1 MFERLMGERP
11 FPIMR
16 FIAQWLRRNVPQ
28 DRTRATFVN
37 FDAGQ
42 FLYEDDRVTGLIDF
56 EVSSFGDPAAELS
69 GLRLRDAAEPL
80 GDLSAMIDR
89 YEMLTGDRISK
100 QLLEYHSAGFCGV
113 NGFLML
119 GLAYDTTLDQDYI
132 AYMHYS
138 VATTRWA
145 IKDIAEH
152 MGLTLTEPGRAS
164 CRERVCQYVSISVVA
179 VSLKKKSSI

>member
-1 MFERLMGERP
+1 MVVFGSRCFFSSRRRHTRCALVTGVHTCAL
-11 FPIMR
+11 PIS
-16 FIAQWLRRNVPQ
+16 
-28 DRTRATFVN
+28 
-37 FDAGQ
+37 
-42 FLYEDDRVTGLIDF
+42 GLIDF

-100 QLLEYHSAGFCGV
+100 QLLEYNSAGFCGV
-113 NGFLML
+113 NGFTMW

-132 AYMHYS
+132 AYMHYA

-145 IKDIAEH
+145 IKAIAAH
-152 MGLTLTEPGRAS
+152 RGLTRTDPEETMFRRRGFAHAGKHR
-164 CRERVCQYVSISVVA
+164 
-179 VSLKKKSSI
+179 

>member
-1 MFERLMGERP
+1 MEF
-11 FPIMR
+11 
-16 FIAQWLRRNVPQ
+16 RRVLF
-28 DRTRATFVN
+28 RS
-37 FDAGQ
+37 
-42 FLYEDDRVTGLIDF
+42 YEDDRVTGLIDF

-80 GDLSAMIDR
+80 GDLSAMTDR

-113 NGFLML
+113 NGFLMW

-138 VATTRWA
+138 VDRKSTR
-145 IKDIAEH
+145 
-152 MGLTLTEPGRAS
+152 LN
-164 CRERVCQYVSISVVA
+164 
-179 VSLKKKSSI
+179 SSH

>member
-1 MFERLMGERP
+1 
-11 FPIMR
+11 MR
-16 FIAQWLRRNVPQ
+16 IIDWSSDVCSSDL
-28 DRTRATFVN
+28 
-37 FDAGQ
+37 

-113 NGFLML
+113 NGFLK
-119 GLAYDTTLDQDYI
+119 I
-132 AYMHYS
+132 
-138 VATTRWA
+138 
-145 IKDIAEH
+145 
-152 MGLTLTEPGRAS
+152 GRAS
-164 CRERVCQYVSISVVA
+164 CRERVCQYV
-179 VSLKKKSSI
+179 

>member
-1 MFERLMGERP
+1 
-11 FPIMR
+11 MR
-16 FIAQWLRRNVPQ
+16 ISDWSSDVCSSDL
-28 DRTRATFVN
+28 FVN

-80 GDLSAMIDR
+80 GDLSAMTDR

-113 NGFLML
+113 NGFLMW

-145 IKDIAEH
+145 IKAIRSEEH
-152 MGLTLTEPGRAS
+152 TSELQSLMR
-164 CRERVCQYVSISVVA
+164 ISYA
-179 VSLKKKSSI
+179 VF

>member
-1 MFERLMGERP
+1 MALFFTQKTAYVMRISYWSSDVGSSDLAFYDVGFPVPSTPQGIALSLYAPAEAIFERLMGKRP

-69 GLRLRDAAEPL
+69 GLRLRDE
-80 GDLSAMIDR
+80 I
-89 YEMLTGDRISK
+89 
-100 QLLEYHSAGFCGV
+100 
-113 NGFLML
+113 
-119 GLAYDTTLDQDYI
+119 
-132 AYMHYS
+132 
-138 VATTRWA
+138 
-145 IKDIAEH
+145 
-152 MGLTLTEPGRAS
+152 GRAH
-164 CRERVCQYVSISVVA
+164 V
-179 VSLKKKSSI
+179 

>member
-1 MFERLMGERP
+1 MGERP

-28 DRTRATFVN
+28 DRTRATVVI

-42 FLYEDDRVTGLIDF
+42 FLYEDYRVTGLIDF
-56 EVSSFGDPAAELS
+56 EVSSFGDPEAELS

-113 NGFLML
+113 NGFLMW
-119 GLAYDTTLDQDYI
+119 GLAYDTTLDQDYK
-132 AYMHYS
+132 S
-138 VATTRWA
+138 EERRVG
-145 IKDIAEH
+145 KE
-152 MGLTLTEPGRAS
+152 GGR
-164 CRERVCQYVSISVVA
+164 
-179 VSLKKKSSI
+179 

>member
-1 MFERLMGERP
+1 MRISDWSSDVCSSDLRLMGERP

-89 YEMLTGDRISK
+89 YEMLTGEI
-100 QLLEYHSAGFCGV
+100 
-113 NGFLML
+113 
-119 GLAYDTTLDQDYI
+119 
-132 AYMHYS
+132 
-138 VATTRWA
+138 
-145 IKDIAEH
+145 
-152 MGLTLTEPGRAS
+152 GRAS
-164 CRERVCQYVSISVVA
+164 CRERVCQYV
-179 VSLKKKSSI
+179 